1 MRQES
6 RHYLPGS
13 SASGSPTRLQSRY
26 WHWLGSHRKDHMRK
40 DLLLSSCGCWQNS
53 VPQVLLDWGPQV
65 PSWLLARDYPQCLVS
80 SWLGTA
86 PTEQLAWSKL
96 ARWEGSRQ
104 SPSKMEV
111 TIFYNLLM
119 EGIFCPFR
127 HILLVRS
134 KSLGQPNLRGWD
146 YPSMWIQ
153 EVRIME
159 DHFRSLAT
167 NTATF
172 FLSKREDSSPST
184 TT

>member
-26 WHWLGSHRKDHMRK
+26 WPWLGSHRKDHMRK

-86 PTEQLAWSKL
+86 PTESSLL
-96 ARWEGSRQ
+96 DQ
-104 SPSKMEV
+104 SLQDEKALD
-111 TIFYNLLM
+111 N
-119 EGIFCPFR
+119 
-127 HILLVRS
+127 LLVRW
-134 KSLGQPNLRGWD
+134 KSQSSITYSWRRYSVP
-146 YPSMWIQ
+146 
-153 EVRIME
+153 
-159 DHFRSLAT
+159 F
-167 NTATF
+167 ATF
-172 FLSKREDSSPST
+172 CWLEASHQASPIWGDGIIQVCEFRK
-184 TT
+184 